1 MQCASAQTGDMEEE
15 EDAIYVAAAEPPLEL
30 FDAALG

>member
-1 MQCASAQTGDMEEE
+1 MEEE